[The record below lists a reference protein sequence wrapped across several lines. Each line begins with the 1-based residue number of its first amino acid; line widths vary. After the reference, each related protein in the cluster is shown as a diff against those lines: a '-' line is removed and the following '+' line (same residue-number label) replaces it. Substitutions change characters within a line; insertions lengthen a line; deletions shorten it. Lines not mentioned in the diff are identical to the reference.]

1 MSQERLRPSHCF
13 RALALLSLII
23 VLAAAAA
30 LLPWW
35 QKISEYDAQSSS
47 YLDQLERYRN
57 MNQRRPELLAQLAAI
72 REQLRLSEYYI
83 DAATPALAAAELQ
96 KKAKQVVEQAGGK
109 LVSTQ
114 NIAGSIQENPGRIAV
129 RVRMTGG
136 VEIVAEVLHALEGG
150 RPLLF
155 VEELTIRSNKRV
167 RGRRGNR
174 TTEFVLDSTFDLVGF
189 LRGDAT

>member
-1 MSQERLRPSHCF
+1 MSEERPRRSHCL
-13 RALALLSLII
+13 RALAVLLVVV
-23 VLAAAAA
+23 VLAASAA

-35 QKISEYDAQSSS
+35 QKMRFYDEQSGS
-47 YLDQLERYRN
+47 YLAQLERYRN
-57 MNQRRPELLAQLAAI
+57 MTQRRPVLLAQLAAI
-72 REQLRLSEYYI
+72 REQLSLSEYYI

-96 KKAKQVVEQAGGK
+96 KRAKQVVEQAGGK

-114 NIAGSIQENPGRIAV
+114 NIAGSIQENSDRIAV

-136 VEIVAEVLHALEGG
+136 VDIVAEVLHALEGG

-155 VEELTIRSNKRV
+155 VENLTIRSNKRV

-189 LRGDAT
+189 LRGDAA